1 MFKRVQFKELEAR
14 LSEPRNKIQVVS
26 GPRQVGKSTMVK
38 QVLQTITIPYMFVS
52 ADNVD
57 HTHAAWIGETWA
69 TARARMKVAQ
79 AEEYLLVIDEV
90 HKIDN
95 WSEAVKKEWDEDC
108 FNDLN
113 MKVVILGSS
122 RLLIK
127 DGLTESLAGR
137 YELIRMPHWCFA
149 EMHEA
154 FNLDVDQYIYYG
166 GYPGGAMYI
175 KDERRWRKYIKD
187 SIVAPAIEK
196 DVLRTK
202 VIYKPALMKQ
212 LFELGCAYSSEE
224 LSLNKM
230 LGQLQDAGNVTTL
243 AGYLTTLD
251 ESRLL
256 CGLNKYASDNARK
269 YNSVPKLMVY
279 NTALFSVQS
288 GMTFNKAY
296 TTPKLWGRWVQSGM
310 TFNKAYTT
318 PKLWGRWVE
327 SAVGAYLLNQA
338 DEYDYKLYYWRERE
352 DEVDFI
358 IEYNKRCIAIE
369 VKSGRRTSNEGLSVF
384 RDKFHPIQSFVVG
397 SGGIPL
403 GEFLSWNI
411 GRLLD
416 NL

>member
-1 MFKRVQFKELEAR
+1 MFKRVQFAELASR
-14 LSEPRNKIQVVS
+14 LSELRNKIQVIS
-26 GPRQVGKSTMVK
+26 GSRQVGKSTMVK
-38 QVLQTITIPYMFVS
+38 QVLQETDIPYMLVS

-57 HTHAAWIGETWA
+57 HTNTAWIGESWA

-79 AEEYLLVIDEV
+79 AKEYLLVIDEV

-95 WSEAVKKEWDEDC
+95 WSEAVKKEWDEDT

-122 RLLIK
+122 RLLLK
-127 DGLTESLAGR
+127 DSLTESLAGR
-137 YELIRMPHWCFA
+137 YELIKMPHWSYS

-154 FNLDVDQYIYYG
+154 FDLDIDQYIYYG

-175 KDERRWRKYIKD
+175 DDERRWRRYIKD

-212 LFELGCAYSSEE
+212 LFELGCAYSGEE

-243 AGYLTTLD
+243 ASYLTTLD

-288 GMTFNKAY
+288 GMSFSKAY
-296 TTPKLWGRWVQSGM
+296 TTPKS
-310 TFNKAYTT
+310 
-318 PKLWGRWVE
+318 WGRWVE
-327 SAVGAYLLNQA
+327 SAVGAHLLNQA

-358 IEYNKRCIAIE
+358 IEYDKKCIAIE
-369 VKSGRRTSNEGLSVF
+369 VKSGRRTTNNGLALF
-384 RDKFHPIQSFVVG
+384 RERFHPVHSFVVG
-397 SGGIPL
+397 SGGIPID
-403 GEFLSWNI
+403 EFLTWDI
-411 GRLLD
+411 GRLL
-416 NL
+416 